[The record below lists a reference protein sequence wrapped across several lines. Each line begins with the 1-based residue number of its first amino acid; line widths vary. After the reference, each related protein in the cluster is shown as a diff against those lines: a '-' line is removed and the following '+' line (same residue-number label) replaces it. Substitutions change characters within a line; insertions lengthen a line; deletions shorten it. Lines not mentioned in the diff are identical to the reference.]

1 MIYPLSAAAIRRFYG
16 SPLYSQGD
24 SLNGDVGESCC
35 IVGIMKIYDV
45 PSGLTQYEQDAVNGS
60 KAELQS
66 SIQKGVDFV
75 KGSS

>member
-1 MIYPLSAAAIRRFYG
+1 M
-16 SPLYSQGD
+16 SPCCTHRGD
-24 SLNGDVGESCC
+24 RVDGHDVESCC